1 MESLYAQQLQDVLLS
16 WDYWELEKNASEGR
30 GLFDKLPTIP
40 VRFSSVDEYVRTF
53 EPLLL
58 EECAAQLLRRLEEG
72 QASSGRRGVA
82 SASTNRGGPR
92 PAATRSAQD
101 MDVELEHYRTGEAYL
116 KFQFIL
122 FDIIHL
128 NFIPVAGD
136 ASALEA

>member
-92 PAATRSAQD
+92 PAAVLARVCQPRLGAACRCPRPTRRWSARWRRAK
-101 MDVELEHYRTGEAYL
+101 MGR
-116 KFQFIL
+116 
-122 FDIIHL
+122 
-128 NFIPVAGD
+128 
-136 ASALEA
+136 